1 MNRRC
6 RFSSRVNPA
15 VMRSCSILSTYISS
29 LQWPRSFLPLPFLPA
44 PFLYHCPLLTHGLLL
59 LLLPAA
65 SFILCCPPSP
75 LSRHHLSCCL
85 PSLPSHY
92 LIFLPVTSP
101 AGSAT
106 IAMTLGRARQ
116 WHLAAAE
123 GPCGAA
129 RQQSVA
135 SAMHG
140 AMRGRAQWLRQHRRF
155 LNQR

>member
-1 MNRRC
+1 MLHL
-6 RFSSRVNPA
+6 
-15 VMRSCSILSTYISS
+15 IHIYLLS
-29 LQWPRSFLPLPFLPA
+29 PVASFLPSPPFSPCSLFVPLSSTH
-44 PFLYHCPLLTHGLLL
+44 PRPPPPSSSRRFLHPLL
-59 LLLPAA
+59 
-65 SFILCCPPSP
+65 PPSP

-106 IAMTLGRARQ
+106 IARTLGRARQ
-116 WHLAAAE
+116 WHLAVAE

-140 AMRGRAQWLRQHRRF
+140 AMRGRARWLRQHRRF